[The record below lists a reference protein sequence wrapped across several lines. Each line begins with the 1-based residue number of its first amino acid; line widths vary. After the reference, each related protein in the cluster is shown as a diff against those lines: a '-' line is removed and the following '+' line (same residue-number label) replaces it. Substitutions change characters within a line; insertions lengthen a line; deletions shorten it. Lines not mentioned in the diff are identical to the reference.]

1 MVFFGASRNKVAED
15 QQISLQR
22 GFFIKKKKDKEEVC
36 GLISRGMVFF
46 RLQFKC
52 QKEAVKLCA
61 AKASKRVLRGNI
73 TVGFKNKG
81 ENRLST

>member
-1 MVFFGASRNKVAED
+1 MVFFSASRNEVAED

-22 GFFIKKKKDKEEVC
+22 GFFIKKKDKEEVC

-52 QKEAVKLCA
+52 QKEAMKLCA